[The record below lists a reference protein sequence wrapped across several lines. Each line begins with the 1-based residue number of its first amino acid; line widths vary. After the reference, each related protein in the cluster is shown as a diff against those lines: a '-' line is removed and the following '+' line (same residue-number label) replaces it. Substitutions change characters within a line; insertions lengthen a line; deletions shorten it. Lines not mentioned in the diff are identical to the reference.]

1 MKITKFGH
9 CCLLV
14 ETKCKKILTDPGSY
28 TIESHSKLENLDYIL
43 FTHEHADHYHL
54 ESLKI
59 ILERNHQVQVYA
71 NDSVSELLKKEGI
84 NHTRIKNGESVS
96 LGEVVVVGIGENH
109 AEMHSSIPL
118 SANTGFFI
126 DGRFWD
132 PGDAYTDP
140 KREVEILA
148 LPVAGPWMK
157 ISEAIDY
164 ALMLKPKVAFPVHD
178 GTRSNTAL
186 TLPGRILPTQ
196 NIKFL
201 IIPDGESEEFN

>member
-1 MKITKFGH
+1 M
-9 CCLLV
+9 
-14 ETKCKKILTDPGSY
+14 
-28 TIESHSKLENLDYIL
+28 
-43 FTHEHADHYHL
+43 
-54 ESLKI
+54 
-59 ILERNHQVQVYA
+59 
-71 NDSVSELLKKEGI
+71 
-84 NHTRIKNGESVS
+84 S

-126 DGRFWD
+126 DGRFWY